1 LPCRALAARPG
12 KKEKDLMSANE
23 SDFDLDVDP
32 SERTGDPMEASP
44 QDDIEL
50 NVDPS
55 EGPVEPPQ

>member
-1 LPCRALAARPG
+1 
-12 KKEKDLMSANE
+12 MSANE